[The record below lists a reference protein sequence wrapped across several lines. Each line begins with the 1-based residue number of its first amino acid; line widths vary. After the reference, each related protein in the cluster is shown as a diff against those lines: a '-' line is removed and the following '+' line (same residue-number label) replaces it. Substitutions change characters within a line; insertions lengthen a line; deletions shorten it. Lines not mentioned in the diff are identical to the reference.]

1 MSSRAALRV
10 LANVGLEKEDVKERL
25 VLSCFWAILTSA
37 SRGLGRPAD
46 VGLEGATH
54 SAAISARSA
63 ARIRNSAADWAARS
77 ASRSASG
84 IADAAARSAADSA
97 DRSAANYYVARS
109 VAVSAAYSTV
119 FKDSQVP
126 RANLLHLPLWGD
138 TEVPE
143 GIAAA
148 HVDFLRYL
156 DSHADWAF
164 FKRWY
169 SEMWAG
175 TFRDWDLAVEVAL
188 LDPDLWNGDDALA
201 KVAQAIRE
209 IEARLGARGS
219 DDLIPEDVQTSNVT
233 PLFQRAP
240 IVQASMATLSET
252 INLRL
257 DAFSRLSRQNE
268 PIAFYETL
276 KGLPVTAER
285 VAKAVALGPET
296 VGRDV
301 VLAEEIG
308 RLRAQVAQ
316 LAADLRAAHAELA
329 ELRAKPWYKKS
340 SVLFVGGTI
349 STIISAAVLL
359 SGEDKLLEDRWNKL
373 AVDLEFLRSKIWP
386 APDDR
391 ILDEFRFELPDVE
404 DV

>member
-1 MSSRAALRV
+1 MVS
-10 LANVGLEKEDVKERL
+10 E
-25 VLSCFWAILTSA
+25 
-37 SRGLGRPAD
+37 
-46 VGLEGATH
+46 
-54 SAAISARSA
+54 
-63 ARIRNSAADWAARS
+63 
-77 ASRSASG
+77 ASG
-84 IADAAARSAADSA
+84 KYGEAS
-97 DRSAANYYVARS
+97 DR
-109 VAVSAAYSTV
+109 
-119 FKDSQVP
+119 
-126 RANLLHLPLWGD
+126 HLNGLK
-138 TEVPE
+138 V

-148 HVDFLRYL
+148 EASISNIKLDIGRSAEVLARAPLCSPETVATLTYSNYSRFRAFLSER
-156 DSHADWAF
+156 DVWAF
-164 FKRWY
+164 WLRWY
-169 SEMWAG
+169 SQMWEG
-175 TFRDWDLAVEVAL
+175 DFRDWDLALEVAQIPKQ
-188 LDPDLWNGDDALA
+188 DWNGDDALA
-201 KVAQAIRE
+201 KVAEAIRE
-209 IEARLGARGS
+209 IEARLGTRGS
-219 DDLIPEDVQTSNVT
+219 DNLIPEDVQTSNVT

-296 VGRDV
+296 VGRDA

-316 LAADLRAAHAELA
+316 LEADLRAAHAELT

-340 SVLFVGGTI
+340 SMLLAGGA
-349 STIISAAVLL
+349 ISAIVGSVWVL
-359 SGEDKLLEDRWNKL
+359 SGDDKLLEDRWNKL